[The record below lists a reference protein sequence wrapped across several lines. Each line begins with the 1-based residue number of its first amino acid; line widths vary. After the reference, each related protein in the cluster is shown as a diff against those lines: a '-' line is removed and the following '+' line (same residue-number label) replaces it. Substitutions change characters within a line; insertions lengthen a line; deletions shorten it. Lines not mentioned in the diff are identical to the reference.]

1 MYLTCEQPALSQT
14 NSFKPVMRVPQTS
27 IFCDG
32 FHFDVTQ
39 TARVEK
45 ISLALVSS
53 EQLFAWAGTE
63 TRKHGVDLF
72 PASGRRLSADL
83 S

>member
-53 EQLFAWAGTE
+53 EQLL
-63 TRKHGVDLF
+63 R
-72 PASGRRLSADL
+72 GRGLKPENTGWIYSQLPGDG
-83 S
+83 